1 MFTICFNSAYTDTAK
16 KEMYEMFAREKRML
30 ENYCEGHCNTCDYRE
45 LCRDL
50 SFVTVYLK
58 EKLDL

>member
-1 MFTICFNSAYTDTAK
+1 MITIYFNNVYTDTAK
-16 KEMYEMFAREKRML
+16 KEMYEMYAREKRML
-30 ENYCEGHCNTCDYRE
+30 ENYCEGHCIGCEYRE

-50 SFVTVYLK
+50 TFVTAYLK